1 MDLAT
6 PLDIICRIIVRSR
19 EVEAQVPGIDP
30 DNDDPVDDSD
40 DERDV
45 LEDEL
50 DETAV
55 DELRTAIDDLAE
67 DQQIELLALALVGQG
82 TYDASEWEDAL
93 EEAGDDGAEPA
104 IEAAALP
111 RRRGADVRAALTEGE
126 DYELVFAVASR
137 SDRAQLERAW
147 SRAFPRL
154 RLTCIGRFVRA
165 GARSVGAADLS
176 ALHGYEHLR

>member
-1 MDLAT
+1 MMDLTT
-6 PLDIICRIIVRSR
+6 PLDLICRIIVRAR

-50 DETAV
+50 DETAT
-55 DELRTAIDDLAE
+55 DELRTAIDDLAD

-93 EEAGDDGAEPA
+93 EEAGDKDSEPPVDLLMDMPTLSENL
-104 IEAAALP
+104 EAGLAAFDLNC
-111 RRRGADVRAALTEGE
+111 EG
-126 DYELVFAVASR
+126 
-137 SDRAQLERAW
+137 
-147 SRAFPRL
+147 
-154 RLTCIGRFVRA
+154 
-165 GARSVGAADLS
+165 VGQID
-176 ALHGYEHLR
+176 

>member
-1 MDLAT
+1 MMDLST
-6 PLDIICRIIVRSR
+6 PLDLICRIIIRAR

-50 DETAV
+50 DETAT

-67 DQQIELLALALVGQG
+67 DQQTELLALALVGQG

-93 EEAGDDGAEPA
+93 EEAGDKNSDPPVDLLLDMPTLSENL
-104 IEAAALP
+104 EAGLAA
-111 RRRGADVRAALTEGE
+111 
-126 DYELVFAVASR
+126 F
-137 SDRAQLERAW
+137 
-147 SRAFPRL
+147 
-154 RLTCIGRFVRA
+154 
-165 GARSVGAADLS
+165 DLS
-176 ALHGYEHLR
+176 CEGVGQID